1 VTLDP
6 RNPTAI
12 AFAIAELSDKLE
24 EATDQYAIDIEQ
36 AAKSD
41 AMFKRLWAEAM
52 LEVIASAGGTRMNV
66 AEKEARVEVMVND
79 FRVIAEVHE
88 AQAKA
93 TKELLNSLRVRLDSC
108 RSLGA
113 NVRAQS

>member
-1 VTLDP
+1 MTLDP

-12 AFAIAELSDKLE
+12 VFAIAELSDKLE
-24 EATDQYAIDIEQ
+24 EATEDFAENIERAAI
-36 AAKSD
+36 SD
-41 AMFKRLWAEAM
+41 ARFKRVYAEAM
-52 LEVIASAGGTRMNV
+52 LAVIDGSSSRMTV
-66 AEKEARVEVMVND
+66 AEREARVEVMVND
-79 FRVIAEVHE
+79 QRVISEVHE